1 MIRNVW
7 KSAAKGPVHS
17 YSCYTPLF
25 PYKSATIRVV
35 KMHLAFSE
43 KKLTESLPVR
53 CDTEKFWTGT
63 KKSLTGFT
71 FGNYSS
77 SSSGVFAAA
86 GE

>member
-1 MIRNVW
+1 MSGNQQQ
-7 KSAAKGPVHS
+7 KAL

-53 CDTEKFWTGT
+53 CDTEN
-63 KKSLTGFT
+63 
-71 FGNYSS
+71 FGLEPRNLSQGS
-77 SSSGVFAAA
+77 HLEITAAA
-86 GE
+86 AAESSLLPGND